1 MKFQSQII
9 LIILLSF
16 INRFKADAPV
26 LGKDYPGIKCGK
38 DKIKKEK
45 DCTKYGTDSGML
57 CCYVKFSNNTKICT
71 LLNMDTAKSK
81 DFEIK
86 GSKDFGNEY
95 CCPEPSYKDV
105 KYVHNPIFSYR
116 KEGITRE
123 EDMDFEQIM
132 KDLAFQKDK
141 IVKMMQDM
149 YGQIASLDE
158 AKEAYSAF
166 IHYLLAAHEGSV
178 LWHCSMGKDRAGVAS
193 ILVLKLLDVDEETI
207 LEDYLYTN
215 ACYGFTEERPTY
227 YFDIVMREYLD
238 SYLEKTGDLDAY
250 IEKEIGITK
259 AEKAR
264 FREMYLE

>member
-1 MKFQSQII
+1 MRAEKIRMEG
-9 LIILLSF
+9 LE
-16 INRFKADAPV
+16 NTRD
-26 LGKDYPGIKCGK
+26 LGGIVNKEGK
-38 DKIKKEK
+38 RIKKK
-45 DCTKYGTDSGML
+45 KLLRSGAL
-57 CCYVKFSNNTKICT
+57 FW
-71 LLNMDTAKSK
+71 AKGDDLK
-81 DFEIK
+81 RLYE
-86 GSKDFGNEY
+86 EY
-95 CCPEPSYKDV
+95 ELRHVIDMRNAEENISCPEPSYKDV

-227 YFDIVMREYLD
+227 YFDIVMKEYLD